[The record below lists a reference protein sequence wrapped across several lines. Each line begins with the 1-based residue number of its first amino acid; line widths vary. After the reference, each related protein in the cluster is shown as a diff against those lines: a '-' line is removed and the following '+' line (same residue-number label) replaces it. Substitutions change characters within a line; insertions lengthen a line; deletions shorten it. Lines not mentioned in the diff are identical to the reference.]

1 MYTLQEFESFP
12 RLGWLSEASPVHG
25 LPALAAQLGLRELWV
40 KRDDKIPE
48 LGGGNKVR
56 KLDYLLAQPLY
67 QGASDWHA
75 SGAIGSSQLL
85 VAARAARSMGRG
97 FTAHACGQPFAP
109 EVMQTLAQL
118 QATASQ
124 VVRYHN
130 RATMALSNP
139 SLVLRDRS
147 RGAAIIP
154 PGATSPT
161 GNLGFVRAG
170 LELAQ
175 QIRAGE
181 LPCPD
186 RVYVGLGS
194 GGTAVGLAMG
204 LALAGIQ
211 TQVRAISVV
220 EAVFVNRVRIAGLI
234 RRLTAPLEAG
244 GVLLPD
250 EHDLSLAVDTS
261 CVGSGYAHPSKDSLG
276 ACELLRGHGLALDPV
291 YTGKAMAALLRDA
304 SDMPA
309 SKLLF
314 WHTGFRLHDDSQ
326 GL

>member
-1 MYTLQEFESFP
+1 MYRLQDFESFS
-12 RLGWLSEASPVHG
+12 RIGWLSEASPVHG
-25 LPALAAQLGLRELWV
+25 LPALAAQLGLRELWG
-40 KRDDKIPE
+40 KRDDKIAE

-56 KLDYLLAQPLY
+56 KLDYLLAQPHY
-67 QGASDWHA
+67 QGSSDWHA
-75 SGAIGSSQLL
+75 SGAIGSSQLV
-85 VAARAARSMGRG
+85 VAARAARSMGRR
-97 FTAHACGQPFAP
+97 FIAHACGQPTSP

-118 QATASQ
+118 QTTASQ
-124 VVRYHN
+124 VVRYSN
-130 RATMALSNP
+130 RASMALSNP
-139 SLVLRDRS
+139 SLVLRDKY
-147 RGAAIIP
+147 RGAAVIP

-186 RVYVGLGS
+186 RIYVGLGS

-220 EAVFVNRVRIAGLI
+220 EPIFVNRVRIAGLI
-234 RRLTAPLEAG
+234 RRLTGRLEAG
-244 GVLLPD
+244 GVLLPK
-250 EHDLSLAVDTS
+250 EHNLSLAVDTS
-261 CVGSGYAHPSKDSLG
+261 CVGSGYAHPSKDSQN
-276 ACELLRGHGLALDPV
+276 ACELLRGHGLVLDPV

-304 SDMPA
+304 SDMPGG
-309 SKLLF
+309 KFLF
-314 WHTGFRLHDDSQ
+314 WHTGFRLV
-326 GL
+326 

>member
-1 MYTLQEFESFP
+1 MYRLQDFESFS
-12 RLGWLSEASPVHG
+12 RIGWLSEPSPVHG
-25 LPALAAQLGLRELWV
+25 VPALAAELGLRELWV
-40 KRDDKIPE
+40 KRDDRIPM

-75 SGAIGSSQLL
+75 SGAIGSSQLV
-85 VAARAARSMGRG
+85 VAARAARSLGRR
-97 FTAHACGQPFAP
+97 FIAHACGQPVSL

-124 VVRYHN
+124 VIRYSN
-130 RATMALSNP
+130 RASMALSNP
-139 SLVLRDRS
+139 SLVLRDKY
-147 RGAAIIP
+147 RGAAVIA

-186 RVYVGLGS
+186 RIYVGLGS

-211 TQVRAISVV
+211 TQVRSISVV
-220 EAVFVNRVRIAGLI
+220 EAVFVNRIRIAGLI
-234 RRLTAPLEAG
+234 RRLTARLEEG
-244 GVLLPD
+244 GVMVSQK
-250 EHDLSLAVDTS
+250 HSQSLAVDTS
-261 CVGSGYAHPSKDSLG
+261 CVGSGYAHPSKDSQS
-276 ACELLRGHGLALDPV
+276 ACERMRSYGLTLDPV

-304 SDMPA
+304 SDIPGG
-309 SKLLF
+309 KLLF
-314 WHTGFRLHDDSQ
+314 WHTGFRLHNDST